1 MSQKGQMNEAQKAR
15 KKLMIE
21 NTVIVLVV
29 ICVFGFFGYTVVNRN
44 ASNHVETHYVN
55 TNAISDYMN
64 SVDSDDSD
72 DSDKSSTDESSTNTE
87 SSTETTEEAST
98 NE

>member
-29 ICVFGFFGYTVVNRN
+29 ICVFGFFGYTVINRN

-64 SVDSDDSD
+64 NVDSDN
-72 DSDKSSTDESSTNTE
+72 SDKSSVDESSANTE

>member
-29 ICVFGFFGYTVVNRN
+29 ICVFGFFGYTVLNRN

-72 DSDKSSTDESSTNTE
+72 KSSADESSANTE

>member
-1 MSQKGQMNEAQKAR
+1 MSQKGQMNEAKKAR

-72 DSDKSSTDESSTNTE
+72 KSSTDESLANTE

>member
-72 DSDKSSTDESSTNTE
+72 KSSVDESSANTE
-87 SSTETTEEAST
+87 SSIETTEEAST

>member
-72 DSDKSSTDESSTNTE
+72 KLSTDESSTNTE

>member
-72 DSDKSSTDESSTNTE
+72 KSSVDESSANTE
-87 SSTETTEEAST
+87 SSTEITEEAST

>member
-72 DSDKSSTDESSTNTE
+72 KSSADESSGNTE

>member
-64 SVDSDDSD
+64 SVDSDN
-72 DSDKSSTDESSTNTE
+72 SDKSSADESSVNTE
-87 SSTETTEEAST
+87 SNTETTEEAST

>member
-44 ASNHVETHYVN
+44 ASNHVETHYAN

-64 SVDSDDSD
+64 NVDSDN
-72 DSDKSSTDESSTNTE
+72 SDKSSVDESSANTE

>member
-1 MSQKGQMNEAQKAR
+1 MSQKEQNEAQKAR

-21 NTVIVLVV
+21 NAVIVLVV

-44 ASNHVETHYVN
+44 ASSHVETHYVN

-72 DSDKSSTDESSTNTE
+72 KSSTEESS
-87 SSTETTEEAST
+87 SSEDNEEANTETTEEAST

>member
-1 MSQKGQMNEAQKAR
+1 MSQKEQNEAQKAR

-29 ICVFGFFGYTVVNRN
+29 ICVFGFFGYTVINRN

-72 DSDKSSTDESSTNTE
+72 KLSTEESSSSKNSEET
-87 SSTETTEEAST
+87 STETTEEASI

>member
-44 ASNHVETHYVN
+44 VSNHVETHYVN

-64 SVDSDDSD
+64 SVDSDN
-72 DSDKSSTDESSTNTE
+72 SDKSSVDESSANTE